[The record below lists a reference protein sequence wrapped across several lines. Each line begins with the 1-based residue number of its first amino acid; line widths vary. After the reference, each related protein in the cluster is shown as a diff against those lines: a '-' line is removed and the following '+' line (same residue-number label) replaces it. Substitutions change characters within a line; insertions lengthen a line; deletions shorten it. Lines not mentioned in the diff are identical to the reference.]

1 MKQALIDVLARCT
14 RAQLHVA
21 PQTMLFQNF
30 KPMKQAGLNLLTKYS
45 RLLSDRTSQPKLFH
59 NSKQMKKGLVVSLAL
74 LFISIASS
82 ASAQELSGK
91 EIVQKADD
99 KWQGA
104 TSQSE
109 MTMTIVRPTWQRTIK
124 MKNWTK
130 GRDHAL
136 TLVTAP
142 AKEKGQTFLK
152 RETEMWNW
160 SPKIS
165 RLIKLPP
172 AMLSQGWMGSD
183 FSNDDMLKE
192 SSIVVDYNH
201 KIVGSE
207 TMSGKD
213 CYKIELIPKEDA
225 AVVWGKI
232 EMWISKGAFDQLKAM
247 YYDEEMYLV
256 KTHTMSDIKKMHDR
270 EIPTRIEIIPED
282 EPGNKT
288 IVVTNKQ
295 IFDKPMKDA
304 FFSKQNM
311 KRIR

>member
-1 MKQALIDVLARCT
+1 MKPIKKKRNLVLA
-14 RAQLHVA
+14 A
-21 PQTMLFQNF
+21 
-30 KPMKQAGLNLLTKYS
+30 
-45 RLLSDRTSQPKLFH
+45 
-59 NSKQMKKGLVVSLAL
+59 AL
-74 LFISIASS
+74 LLIAVSS
-82 ASAQELSGK
+82 STFAQTLTGK

-99 KWQGA
+99 KWQGT

-109 MTMTIVRPTWQRTIK
+109 MTMTIVRPTWKRTIK

-130 GRDHAL
+130 GRDYAL
-136 TLVTAP
+136 TLVTFP

-152 RETEMWNW
+152 RQTEMWNW

-172 AMLSQGWMGSD
+172 AMMSQGWMGSD

-207 TMSGKD
+207 TISGKD
-213 CYKIELIPKEDA
+213 CYKLELLPREDA

-232 EMWISKGAFDQLKAM
+232 EMWISKNDFDQLKSM
-247 YYDEEMYLV
+247 YYDEEMFLV
-256 KTHTMSDIKKMHDR
+256 KTHVMSDIKKMHDR

-288 IVVTNKQ
+288 IVVTTKQ
-295 IFDKPMKDA
+295 IFDKPMKEA